1 MNIKQLLNEWEISLL
16 IQYNS
21 SINVVYTQRNIIKD
35 ISSTTFMTCSLG
47 NTHLN
52 STGLFE
58 QHRNKLDLTYMPL
71 C

>member
-1 MNIKQLLNEWEISLL
+1 MNATQLLNEWEISLL

-21 SINVVYTQRNIIKD
+21 SINVVSTQRNNIED
-35 ISSTTFMTCSLG
+35 TSSTIIMTCHLG
-47 NTHLN
+47 NTRLN
-52 STGLFE
+52 TTCLFE